1 MRFHATLL
9 ASNPLPLWN
18 AAQTPPEREA
28 SLMHLFQLVVGGSA
42 SQWLNDLQTRFRSV
56 VFYQWLKKEVRLRGG
71 SGSPLSMILTYREY
85 AEMEESAAILLLVQ
99 QLRPK
104 LHLFGLRT
112 FLKDHVGTDRT
123 RSANAELRFQAR
135 KMSRWHLIQQRVGW
149 LGVAFGHAWSA
160 DPLNNGSDAV
170 FKNMVEVLVFH
181 RHSMAEILD
190 YAWPTHPPFLLSVG
204 GKSAHVNANS

>member
-123 RSANAELRFQAR
+123 R
-135 KMSRWHLIQQRVGW
+135 